1 MGIARDLVHK
11 GRQGAALKAKP
22 LWLQRAESRAARPA
36 VTDTERK
43 LIDLIRRDDELTK
56 SDLVHY
62 TDYSRTK
69 ISSCVDSLLRKGILV
84 VNNSTEYSGGRR
96 AKSFRLNEKLGL
108 VAGVQIAAT
117 SISLGIADYAGHVLL
132 RHAESASVRDGPIAS
147 LGRVCSL
154 LEKMSQEAG
163 LGSRKID
170 GIGVG
175 VPGPVD
181 FSAGTVVSPP
191 IMPGWDRYPIIE
203 TVQQWFPQANV
214 VVDNDVNV
222 MALGESSFGA
232 ARGVDNLIFVKIG
245 TGIGAGIICEGR
257 IYRGSSGCAGDIGHI
272 CADKDGPVCHCGNR
286 GCLEKMAGGPAIAER
301 ALLAARAGESPA
313 LLQAFARNGGVL
325 RAEDVGAA
333 ARDGDTLATRVIR
346 QSGQFIGEVLAS
358 LVNFY
363 NPEMIVIGGGVS
375 NLGDLLLSSI
385 RQSVFSRSL
394 PLATRNLQIV
404 FSEIGAALGV
414 SGGVNLA
421 LNYVFGTEPSTW
433 NVSRRELEMQVQ

>member
-1 MGIARDLVHK
+1 ML
-11 GRQGAALKAKP
+11 
-22 LWLQRAESRAARPA
+22 RPS
-36 VTDTERK
+36 VTDAERK
-43 LIDLIRRDDELTK
+43 LIELVRRDGELTK
-56 SDLVHY
+56 SDLVAY

-69 ISSCVDSLLRKGILV
+69 ITSCIDSLLSKQIIAT
-84 VNNSTEYSGGRR
+84 NNSTEYSGGRR

-117 SISLGIADYAGHVLL
+117 SINLGIADYSGRILV
-132 RHAESASVRDGPIAS
+132 RHAESAFVKDGPVTS

-154 LEKMSQEAG
+154 LEKMSRGDG
-163 LGSRKID
+163 LTSRKID

-203 TVQQWFPQANV
+203 TVQQWFPPANV

-222 MALGESSFGA
+222 MALGEVSVGA
-232 ARGVDNLIFVKIG
+232 ARGVDNLIFVKVG
-245 TGIGAGIICEGR
+245 TGIGAGIICEGK
-257 IYRGSSGCAGDIGHI
+257 IYRGSNGCAGDIGHI
-272 CADKDGPVCHCGNR
+272 CVDKEGPVCHCGNR
-286 GCLEKMAGGPAIAER
+286 GCLEKVAGGPAIAER
-301 ALLAARAGESPA
+301 ALLAARAGESPT
-313 LLQAFARNGGVL
+313 LLEASERNGGQL

-333 ARDGDTLATRVIR
+333 AREGDTVATRIIR
-346 QSGQFIGEVLAS
+346 ESGQFIGEVLAA

-363 NPEMIVIGGGVS
+363 NPDMIVIGGGVS

-385 RQSVFSRSL
+385 RQAVFSRSL

-404 FSEIGAALGV
+404 FSGLGAELGMF
-414 SGGVNLA
+414 GGVNLA
-421 LNYVFGTEPSTW
+421 LNYVFGTEPSSW
-433 NVSRRELEMQVQ
+433 RAAGRHPMEQQWQ